1 MDKNELKRGEKL
13 PKYKKDRI
21 WVRSFET
28 GRRWLDG
35 VAADHS
41 GSLQTEEQYARCL
54 KLFCE
59 WVGKNP
65 DELIAEREEQIKSED
80 KRIQRKAEENLKAF
94 CLYLKREKGISFDI
108 FHSAVRS
115 FYRYNYNPLM
125 VRTPK
130 TSFDTIKPVTIED
143 LRVVDMASDERRRFF
158 IRFLK
163 DSGMSRE
170 DAVEVTYGDIKSQ
183 FERGEQF
190 IRINA
195 KRRKEGINYET
206 FIGPNTVDALKVYL
220 RIRKNSGEKISD
232 KTYLIA
238 TKRGKKMSPT
248 TLTIDLMRLGKKVGV
263 ELSPHRLR
271 KFFETYLSLA
281 KIHPTTL
288 KYWMGHK
295 LSGDIEARYIIP
307 PSPEQKNLYME
318 AYPKIDI
325 VGEQLSEEE
334 RRIQATFDNLRLSG
348 FSEEEIER
356 YKAQRGKT
364 WHTAKELILAIRQRA
379 RRPIPS
385 DNANNADCA
394 DGKNCPTFKEIDECE
409 LMSYLRAGWKITH
422 NLKNGRIIV
431 QRE

>member
-1 MDKNELKRGEKL
+1 LA
-13 PKYKKDRI
+13 KYKKDRI
-21 WVRSFET
+21 WVRKFDA

-35 VAADHS
+35 VAADRS

-54 KLFCE
+54 KQFCE

-80 KRIQRKAEENLKAF
+80 KKIQRKAEENLKAF
-94 CLYLKREKGISFDI
+94 CLYLKREKEITFDI

-130 TSFDTIKPVTIED
+130 TSFNTIRPVTIED

-170 DAVEVTYGDIKSQ
+170 DAVEVTYGDIKSE
-183 FERGEQF
+183 FERGERF

-206 FIGPNTVDALKVYL
+206 FIGPNAIEALKIYL
-220 RIRKNSGEKISD
+220 RIRRNAGETITD
-232 KTYLIA
+232 ETYLIA

-263 ELSPHRLR
+263 ALSPHRLR

-281 KIHPTTL
+281 KIHPVTL

-295 LSGDIEARYIIP
+295 LSGDIEAKYIIP
-307 PSPEQKNLYME
+307 PPPEQKNLYMGG
-318 AYPKIDI
+318 YPKIDI
-325 VGEQLSEEE
+325 AGQQLNEEE
-334 RRIQATFDNLRLSG
+334 RRIQATFDNLRLTG
-348 FSEEEIER
+348 FSEEDIER
-356 YKAQRGKT
+356 YLEQRGKT
-364 WHTAKELILAIRQRA
+364 WTTAKELILVVRQRA
-379 RRPIPS
+379 GRPKPTE
-385 DNANNADCA
+385 NADCP
-394 DGKNCPTFKEIDECE
+394 DGKNCPVFKEISEEE
-409 LMSYLRAGWKITH
+409 LLTHLQDGWRITH
-422 NLKNGRIIV
+422 NLKNGKVIM
-431 QRE
+431 QRD